1 MVPMMKEYKFSL
13 VMENQASSGYI
24 TEKLIQ
30 GFLASTIPIYYG
42 TTEVFDLFNPDAFI
56 FWDIERA
63 NGGGALEQII
73 TLAKD
78 EVKYREMLS
87 MPILKFPH
95 DETLERYFS
104 FQEGVGKGRIK
115 KRISNMISRTRGV
128 AGAEDGALADASHD
142 PIIHGGGDY
151 KLAMPTGKEDGSNH
165 WSQDGQDSAVDR
177 FLGERKKGFF
187 LEIGGYDGELHDNTL
202 FFEKERGWDGL
213 LIEANPYTFKVR
225 ISNAPR
231 IQAVA

>member
-1 MVPMMKEYKFSL
+1 MLVLESIDFSRLTVDVFTIEIQEHRGEIKKF
-13 VMENQASSGYI
+13 M
-24 TEKLIQ
+24 
-30 GFLASTIPIYYG
+30 
-42 TTEVFDLFNPDAFI
+42 
-56 FWDIERA
+56 
-63 NGGGALEQII
+63 
-73 TLAKD
+73 
-78 EVKYREMLS
+78 
-87 MPILKFPH
+87 
-95 DETLERYFS
+95 
-104 FQEGVGKGRIK
+104 EGVGF
-115 KRISNMISRTRGV
+115 TRLEDPKYKLSLDDIYVRKEVQGV

-177 FLGERKKGFF
+177 FLGERKNGFF

-231 IQAVA
+231 TQAVA